1 MNHITKKQH
10 EFYPDLV
17 EITFESITINKH
29 KSTTKILLP
38 KILADKIA
46 EK

>member
-1 MNHITKKQH
+1 MNHITKKQN

-17 EITFESITINKH
+17 EIIFESTPINGN

-38 KILADKIA
+38 KILADQIA